1 MISLFM
7 YLELFLVVVEFLIL
21 EGDNL
26 EKLFLDFAFKV
37 VGLKV
42 GGKQEVLILTILVIL
57 PTTWLRRFGVAS
69 LCFSWWGFGFS
80 DCGGLCFLGKC
91 S

>member
-1 MISLFM
+1 MIGLFM

-26 EKLFLDFAFKV
+26 EKLFLDFAFEV
-37 VGLKV
+37 VALKV

-57 PTTWLRRFGVAS
+57 PTTWLRIP
-69 LCFSWWGFGFS
+69 
-80 DCGGLCFLGKC
+80 
-91 S
+91 

>member
-1 MISLFM
+1 MIALFM

-26 EKLFLDFAFKV
+26 EKLFLNMAFKV

-42 GGKQEVLILTILVIL
+42 GRKQEFLILAILVIL
-57 PTTWLRRFGVAS
+57 PITWLRSFGAAS
-69 LCFSWWGFGFS
+69 LYLSWWGFGFC
-80 DCGGLCFLGKC
+80 DCGGLCFLGQV
-91 S
+91 